1 MLQYDFRNLPN
12 SRAWCSI
19 FVIDSSCHK
28 MLPQNVLSI
37 VLYAMYMGIE
47 YCTAIDMLISML
59 THIHCFVEFQQFCTV
74 FIKRG
79 GSAKK

>member
-1 MLQYDFRNLPN
+1 MLQFDFRNQSN

-19 FVIDSSCHK
+19 FVIDCHK

-37 VLYAMYMGIE
+37 VLYVMHMGIE

-59 THIHCFVEFQQFCTV
+59 THIHRFVEFQQFRTV
-74 FIKRG
+74 FIKCG